1 LHSGDAIDLKQ
12 YEPAMRHLIDA
23 YIRAEPSEV
32 VSEFDDFSLIQ
43 LIVER
48 GTDAVKAL
56 PKGIQ
61 KSEKAVAETIENN
74 VRKLIIDESPINPKY
89 YERMSELLDALIKE
103 RRAGAVAYADY
114 LAKVVELTKQV
125 KVGTGGAAYPKT
137 MNTPARRALYDNLG
151 KNHILALAVDTAVR
165 GSRQDDWRGNLFKVK
180 KVRNAIKTAVQEWAV
195 QPKPTPEAGYTG
207 KMQTDSVPYQAPTDA
222 EIDRILELVKNQSEY

>member
-1 LHSGDAIDLKQ
+1 
-12 YEPAMRHLIDA
+12 MRHLIDA
-23 YIRAEPSEV
+23 YIRADPSEV

-48 GTDAVKAL
+48 GVEALKAL

-61 KSEKAVAETIENN
+61 KNKEAVAETIENN

-89 YERMSELLDALIKE
+89 YERMSELLDALVKE
-103 RRAGAVAYADY
+103 RRAGALAYADY

-125 KVGTGGAAYPKT
+125 KAGAGGAAYPKT

-165 GSRQDDWRGNLFKVK
+165 ASRQDDWRGNTFKVK
-180 KVRNAIKTAVQEWAV
+180 KVRNAIKTALQEWTV
-195 QPKPTPEAGYTG
+195 PPQPVPEEGYTG
-207 KMQTDSVPYQAPTDA
+207 KMQTDPVPYIAPTDS
-222 EIDRILELVKNQSEY
+222 EIDQILELVKNQSEY